1 MESGP
6 WRTPSGV
13 APVVP
18 FATARELLDAVID
31 NVARAAEVAIALRA
45 RAGEISDRG
54 DAASTYF
61 LDPARVRLL
70 AQPPAPDAELARA
83 AVDGVRRDRALLA
96 SLAQATVPLARALE
110 AWRCDDDD
118 RRILLALVA
127 ASVSP
132 RVARLLALL
141 GGDPAAPVI
150 TVDALGALLAVGDA
164 GGVRIAG
171 RLAARQPIELFGL
184 VQLARPDAPLT
195 RRPIV
200 VAPRVVELALG
211 SRELDASCGA
221 TRVPPVTGAAVNAH
235 DRAGLDGH
243 GAGGNGHRDGV
254 TGRAVDAA
262 MLAAIRAVVERGERP
277 VVGVVGIEH
286 DTIGGVATA
295 AAELGYAVLAT
306 ALSMMMDSRAGAVLR
321 EAAVQKAVLAIEV
334 DVPAGLTGGAAV
346 ERAAAAVP
354 VVLVCARHTPPRMT
368 MPIVAVPAAAPTT
381 EQLTA
386 MLGHEIPAALP
397 AHALALSRAMAALAA
412 RKLPADALV
421 TTMAEQLVPRVIS
434 GAAQVA
440 PRSVSRPTARRAKK
454 VADLWLARERPRRLA
469 VLISGAAG
477 AGKLT
482 LAAAIAQALG
492 IQAYLLDPS
501 VALDPALGEA
511 VAAGAAM
518 AILSDLGGEAIRRL
532 RSTSW
537 WARTTGLLVAL
548 TTERMDMLDT
558 SAFDATIRLELPD
571 ADERAELW
579 TDAFERRHLQVD
591 PQGVRELA
599 RFTLTERR
607 IDELMRSDPEPTVA
621 QLVAAIRRDM
631 GVRTS

>member
-18 FATARELLDAVID
+18 FASARELLDAAID
-31 NVARAAEVAIALRA
+31 HVARAAEVAIAMRA

-61 LDPARVRLL
+61 LEPARVRLL

-83 AVDGVRRDRALLA
+83 SIDGVRRDRALLA
-96 SLAQATVPLARALE
+96 SLAPANVPLARAFD
-110 AWRCDDDD
+110 AWSCDDDD
-118 RRILLALVA
+118 RRIALALVA

-141 GGDPAAPVI
+141 GGDPAVPTI
-150 TVDALGALLAVGDA
+150 TVDALAALLAVGDA
-164 GGVRIAG
+164 GGVRMAA

-184 VQLARPDAPLT
+184 VQLARPDVPLS

-200 VAPRVVELALG
+200 IAARVVELALG
-211 SRELDASCGA
+211 SSELDASCGA
-221 TRVPPVTGAAVNAH
+221 TRVPAVTGVA
-235 DRAGLDGH
+235 DRPGH
-243 GAGGNGHRDGV
+243 QD
-254 TGRAVDAA
+254 TRAVDAP
-262 MLAAIRAVVERGERP
+262 MLSAIRAIVDRGERP
-277 VVGVVGIEH
+277 VVGVVGVEH
-286 DTIGGVATA
+286 DTVGAVATA
-295 AAELGYAVLAT
+295 AAQLGYGLLAT
-306 ALSMMMDSRAGAVLR
+306 ALSVMMDARAGAVLR
-321 EAAVQKAVLAIEV
+321 EAAVQKAILAIEV
-334 DVPAGLTGGAAV
+334 DVAAGLTGGAAV
-346 ERAAAAVP
+346 ERAASAVP

-368 MPIVAVPAAAPTT
+368 MPIVVIPATAPSSELLAAI
-381 EQLTA
+381 
-386 MLGHEIPAALP
+386 LGHDIPAALP

-421 TTMAEQLVPRVIS
+421 ATMAEQLVPRVIS
-434 GAAQVA
+434 GASQVA
-440 PRSVSRPTARRAKK
+440 PRPVSRPTARRARK
-454 VADLWLARERPRRLA
+454 VAERWLARERPRRLA
-469 VLISGAAG
+469 VLISGAGG

-482 LAAAIAQALG
+482 LAAAIAQELG
-492 IQAYLLDPS
+492 IQAHILDPG
-501 VALDPALGEA
+501 VAIDPALAEGI
-511 VAAGAAM
+511 AAGSAI

-548 TTERMDMLDT
+548 TTERMEMLDT
-558 SAFDATIRLELPD
+558 SAFDATIRLEPPD

-579 TDAFERRHLQVD
+579 ADAFERRNIQVD

-607 IDELMRSDPEPTVA
+607 IDELVRSEPEPTVT
-621 QLVAAIRRDM
+621 QLMAAIRRDM